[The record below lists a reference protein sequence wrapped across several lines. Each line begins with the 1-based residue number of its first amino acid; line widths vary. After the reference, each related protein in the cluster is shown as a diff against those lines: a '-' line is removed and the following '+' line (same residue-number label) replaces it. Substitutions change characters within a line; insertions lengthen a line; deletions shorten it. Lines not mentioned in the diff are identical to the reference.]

1 MTRGRRYLAAVGGVA
16 AGAVALAG
24 LTASAAD
31 RTSAWWGVGVGLVL
45 QTPLGW
51 WAIQSIGT
59 ERFLPVWV
67 LGMLVRLTVVVIA
80 GLVVLP
86 ALGPRA
92 DVMLGAMVGVLVALL
107 AVEGVTAFREH
118 SREDRR

>member
-1 MTRGRRYLAAVGGVA
+1 MTLGGRYLAAVGVVA
-16 AGAVALAG
+16 VGGIVLGGLVPAGERAAV
-24 LTASAAD
+24 
-31 RTSAWWGVGVGLVL
+31 WWGVGVGLVL

-59 ERFLPVWV
+59 ERFMAIWG
-67 LGMLVRLTVVVIA
+67 LGMLLRLTAVVLA
-80 GLVVLP
+80 GLVVQP
-86 ALGPRA
+86 ALGARA
-92 DVMLGAMVGVLVALL
+92 GAMLGGMVGVLVALL

>member
-1 MTRGRRYLAAVGGVA
+1 MTLGGRYLAAVGVVTAGGVA
-16 AGAVALAG
+16 LGGLMSATERAAV
-24 LTASAAD
+24 
-31 RTSAWWGVGVGLVL
+31 WWGVAVGLVL

-59 ERFLPVWV
+59 ERFLAVWV

-80 GLVVLP
+80 ALVVLP

-92 DVMLGAMVGVLVALL
+92 DAMLGAMVGVLVALL

>member
-1 MTRGRRYLAAVGGVA
+1 MTRGGRYLAAVGGVA

-24 LTASAAD
+24 LAAAGD
-31 RTSAWWGVGVGLVL
+31 RTAAWWGVGVGLVL

-59 ERFLPVWV
+59 ERFLAIWV

-80 GLVVLP
+80 ALVVLP
-86 ALGPRA
+86 VLGPHA
-92 DVMLGAMVGVLVALL
+92 EAMLGAMVGVLVALL
-107 AVEGVTAFREH
+107 AVEGLTAFREH

>member
-1 MTRGRRYLAAVGGVA
+1 MTRGGRYLAAVGGVA
-16 AGAVALAG
+16 AGAVALVG
-24 LTASAAD
+24 LAPTAD
-31 RTSAWWGVGVGLVL
+31 RVAAWWGVGVGLVL

-59 ERFLPVWV
+59 ERFLAIWV

-80 GLVVLP
+80 ALVVLP
-86 ALGPRA
+86 VLGPRA
-92 DVMLGAMVGVLVALL
+92 EAMLGAMVGVLVALL
-107 AVEGVTAFREH
+107 GVEGATAFREH

>member
-1 MTRGRRYLAAVGGVA
+1 MTLGGRYLAAVGVVAAAGVA
-16 AGAVALAG
+16 LGGLVPATERAAV
-24 LTASAAD
+24 
-31 RTSAWWGVGVGLVL
+31 WWGVGVGLVL

-51 WAIQSIGT
+51 WAVQSIGT
-59 ERFLPVWV
+59 ERFLAIWV

-80 GLVVLP
+80 ALVVLP
-86 ALGPRA
+86 ALGPRGDA
-92 DVMLGAMVGVLVALL
+92 MLGAMVGVLVALL

>member
-1 MTRGRRYLAAVGGVA
+1 MTVGGCYLAAVGGVGV
-16 AGAVALAG
+16 AGVAVAALAP
-24 LTASAAD
+24 APD
-31 RTSAWWGVGVGLVL
+31 RVAAWWGVGVGLVL

-51 WAIQSIGT
+51 WAIQSIGS
-59 ERFLPVWV
+59 ERFMAVWT
-67 LGMLVRLTVVVIA
+67 LGMLVRLTVVLIA

-86 ALGPRA
+86 ALGSRA
-92 DVMLGAMVGVLVALL
+92 GTMLGAMVGVLVALL

>member
-1 MTRGRRYLAAVGGVA
+1 MTLGGRYLAAVGVVA
-16 AGAVALAG
+16 VGGIVLVGLVPAGERAAV
-24 LTASAAD
+24 
-31 RTSAWWGVGVGLVL
+31 WWGVGVGLVL

-59 ERFLPVWV
+59 ERFMAIWG
-67 LGMLVRLTVVVIA
+67 LGMLVRLTAVVLA
-80 GLVVLP
+80 GLVVQP
-86 ALGPRA
+86 ALGARA
-92 DVMLGAMVGVLVALL
+92 GAMLGGMVGVLVALL